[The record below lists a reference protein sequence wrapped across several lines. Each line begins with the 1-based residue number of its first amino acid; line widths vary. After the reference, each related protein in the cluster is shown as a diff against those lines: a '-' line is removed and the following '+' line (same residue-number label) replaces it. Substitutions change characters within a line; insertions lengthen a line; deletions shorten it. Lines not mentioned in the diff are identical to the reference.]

1 MFMRAS
7 WDSYKYTN
15 RWIVME
21 GSSESGW
28 QRSDSSRGLNS
39 SFLDRNPRIL
49 RASTVRFSGDSTSHD
64 SGYVSVRKGRERFP
78 WPRINNYRTQ
88 VAGTEDV
95 GTARGPVVRTVE
107 CNDVSLRQWLDN
119 PERTVDALECLH
131 IFSQIV
137 DIVNLAHSQGIVV
150 HNVRPSCFIM
160 SSFNRVSFI
169 ESASCSDSGSDSQE
183 YGSNSQTA
191 EFKGSSSPLLHD
203 SHSHQHSGNQ
213 LGVLDSRLAMNPAY
227 VASQINSETSCL
239 QSCSGQAVH
248 ASEATGNERTED
260 KKHSFPM
267 KQILLMES
275 NWYSTPE
282 EVSGPT
288 SCASDIYQLGVLLFE
303 LFCTFGSLEEKS
315 TTMASLRHR
324 VLPPQLL
331 LKWPKEASFCLWLL
345 HPEPSSRP
353 KMSELLQSEFLNEP
367 RNDIE
372 EREAAIELREKI
384 EEQELLL
391 EFLLILQQ
399 RKQDV
404 ADSLN
409 ETISFIS
416 SDIEEVT
423 KLQTAL
429 RIKGGSSLELGK
441 NSASGPHS
449 MNITDDDD
457 SGCSASRK
465 RIRQGLDITNQD
477 VSDDHAD
484 EHQKLEMPAGHQESI
499 LSQSSRLMKNF
510 RKLESAYFLTRRRAV
525 KLACRPLPRHSHIS
539 SDGRGS
545 IVATERSSI
554 SNPSSK
560 EWNNEHKQSGWIN
573 TFLEGLCKYL
583 AFSKLKVKADL
594 KQGDLL
600 NSSNLV
606 CSLSFD
612 RDGEFFATAG
622 VNKKIK
628 VFEYNSILNE
638 ERDIHYPVVEIAS
651 RSKLSSICWNGYIK
665 SQIASSNFEGV
676 VQVWDVTRSQAFM
689 EMREHERRV
698 WSVDFSVADP
708 TMLASG
714 SDDGSVKLWNIN
726 QAILFLH
733 LVDVSFETKRTKASS
748 YHCLWIKFWM
758 CNKLFFLHGLLLQ
771 GVSVGTIKTKANV
784 CCVQFPTDSG
794 RTLAFGSADHRIY
807 YYDLRN
813 SKMPLCTIV
822 GHNKTVSYVKFIDS
836 TTLVSAST
844 DNTLKLW
851 DLSMCTSRVL
861 DCPLQSF
868 TGHLNVKNFVGLSV
882 SEGYIATGSETNEVF
897 VYHKA
902 FPMPALSYKFN
913 STDPFSG
920 DEVDDAAQFISS
932 VCWRGQ
938 SSTLVAANSMGNIK
952 LLEMA

>member
-1 MFMRAS
+1 
-7 WDSYKYTN
+7 
-15 RWIVME
+15 ME

-28 QRSDSSRGLNS
+28 QRSDSSRALNS
-39 SFLDRNPRIL
+39 SFLDRNTRIL
-49 RASTVRFSGDSTSHD
+49 RASVRPSGDNTSHD
-64 SGYVSVRKGRERFP
+64 SGYTSVRKGRERTF
-78 WPRINNYRTQ
+78 WPHINNQRTH
-88 VAGTEDV
+88 VVSTEDGGV
-95 GTARGPVVRTVE
+95 GGGPVVQAVE

-183 YGSNSQTA
+183 YGSKSNTA
-191 EFKGSSSPLLHD
+191 ELKGSSSPLPHN
-203 SHSHQHSGNQ
+203 SPSHQSSVNQ
-213 LGVLDSRLAMNPAY
+213 LGVLDSGLGGNLTA
-227 VASQINSETSCL
+227 ASQINSETSCL
-239 QSCSGQAVH
+239 QSCAGQGMH
-248 ASEATGNERTED
+248 ALEATGNERTGD

-275 NWYSTPE
+275 NWYSSPE
-282 EVSGPT
+282 EVSGGPT

-372 EREAAIELREKI
+372 ERAAAIEFREKI

-391 EFLLILQQ
+391 EFLLLLQQ
-399 RKQDV
+399 RKQDA

-409 ETISFIS
+409 ETISVIS

-429 RIKGGSSLELGK
+429 KTKGGLSLELGK
-441 NSASGPHS
+441 DLAYDPCSV
-449 MNITDDDD
+449 NIAEDDD
-457 SGCSASRK
+457 SSSSMSRK
-465 RIRQGLDITNQD
+465 RIRHGLDITSPD
-477 VSDDHAD
+477 ESDNHAD
-484 EHQKLEMPAGHQESI
+484 ECRKLEPAGHQGSV
-499 LSQSSRLMKNF
+499 LAKSSRLMKNF
-510 RKLESAYFLTRRRAV
+510 RKLESAYFSTRRRAV
-525 KLACRPLPRHSHIS
+525 KPTFRPFARHSHIS
-539 SDGRGS
+539 SDSRGCV
-545 IVATERSSI
+545 VATERSSI

-560 EWNNEHKQSGWIN
+560 DLYNEHRKSGWIN

-583 AFSKLKVKADL
+583 SFSKLNVKADL

-638 ERDIHYPVVEIAS
+638 DRDIHYPVVEMVS

-665 SQIASSNFEGV
+665 SQMASSNFEGL
-676 VQVWDVTRSQAFM
+676 VQIWDVTRSQTFM
-689 EMREHERRV
+689 EMKEHERRV
-698 WSVDFSVADP
+698 WSIDFSVADP

-726 QAILFLH
+726 Q
-733 LVDVSFETKRTKASS
+733 
-748 YHCLWIKFWM
+748 
-758 CNKLFFLHGLLLQ
+758 

-794 RTLAFGSADHRIY
+794 RSLAFGSADHRIY

-813 SKMPLCTIV
+813 SKLPLCTLV
-822 GHNKTVSYVKFIDS
+822 GHNKTVSYVRFIDS

-868 TGHLNVKNFVGLSV
+868 TGHLNVKNFVGLAV
-882 SEGYIATGSETNEVF
+882 SDGYIATGSETNEVF

-902 FPMPALSYKFN
+902 FPMPALSFKFN
-913 STDPFSG
+913 STDPLSG
-920 DEVDDAAQFISS
+920 DEVDDTAQFISS